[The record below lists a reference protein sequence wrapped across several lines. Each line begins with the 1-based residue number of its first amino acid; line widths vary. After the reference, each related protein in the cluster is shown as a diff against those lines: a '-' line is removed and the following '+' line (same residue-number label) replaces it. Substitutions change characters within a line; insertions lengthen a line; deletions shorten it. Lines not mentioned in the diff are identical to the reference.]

1 MERYHF
7 VQIVSSQSKMHRLRK
22 IIEDCTFTYPSDIID
37 LSAFSDIMQ
46 RTGKSDDGTPRY
58 SDEELAYRC
67 PMGLELAA
75 RITTNYLALKTIYNQ
90 RHNHKLEEW
99 RDFCKEIET
108 LPYAAELILKK

>member
-1 MERYHF
+1 M
-7 VQIVSSQSKMHRLRK
+7 STMHRLRK
-22 IIEDCTFTYPSDIID
+22 MAVE
-37 LSAFSDIMQ
+37 
-46 RTGKSDDGTPRY
+46 GTIQFNPLTNHDMVKQFIRLAKEETVT
-58 SDEELAYRC
+58 DEELAYSC
-67 PMGLELAA
+67 PMGIELTA

>member
-1 MERYHF
+1 M
-7 VQIVSSQSKMHRLRK
+7 QS
-22 IIEDCTFTYPSDIID
+22 TGDID
-37 LSAFSDIMQ
+37 
-46 RTGKSDDGTPRY
+46 GKPRY
-58 SDEELAYRC
+58 TDEQLAYMC
-67 PMGLELAA
+67 PMGLELTA